1 MSQEREEKRG
11 APPVRPHPKP
21 PHQASTLN
29 GAIRQEL
36 WYLDTVAAAPFRA
49 VRRSL
54 GGMRRSALTESLD
67 ELLWAA
73 EGMVRLPVKL
83 LQAAFGE
90 EPAGRPAG
98 DEASAGTTRGPASDE
113 GGPADA
119 EGVSARD
126 ADRSR

>member
-1 MSQEREEKRG
+1 MAKAHEDQGG

-36 WYLDTVAAAPFRA
+36 WYLDTIAAAPFRA

-54 GGMRRSALTESLD
+54 GSMRRTALTEGLD

-90 EPAGRPAG
+90 EPAGRPPG
-98 DEASAGTTRGPASDE
+98 
-113 GGPADA
+113 
-119 EGVSARD
+119 D
-126 ADRSR
+126 ADKTSSEDDRAPKGPEPEDARTR

>member
-1 MSQEREEKRG
+1 MSQEREDEQEVP
-11 APPVRPHPKP
+11 AVRPHPKP
-21 PHQASTLN
+21 PHQAATLN

-54 GGMRRSALTESLD
+54 AGRRRSALTESLD

-90 EPAGRPAG
+90 EATPLSARGATNARTVSGQGTPEGESEHGAGKAPQ
-98 DEASAGTTRGPASDE
+98 DP
-113 GGPADA
+113 GGPP
-119 EGVSARD
+119 
-126 ADRSR
+126 